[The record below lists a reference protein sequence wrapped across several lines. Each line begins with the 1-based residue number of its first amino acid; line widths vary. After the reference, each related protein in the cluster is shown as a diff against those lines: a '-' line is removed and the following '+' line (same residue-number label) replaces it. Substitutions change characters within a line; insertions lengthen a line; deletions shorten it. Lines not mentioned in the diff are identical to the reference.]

1 MFFGKG
7 NTGVPHLLTCSA
19 WVVGMCGFR
28 KYSFPPHG
36 RSLEIPRGRGSQQ
49 PTFIRE
55 SMNLNWKFQRG
66 GGGEGGLKRKES
78 SIGEVWILS
87 GTTQWLP
94 NILCEGFV

>member
-1 MFFGKG
+1 
-7 NTGVPHLLTCSA
+7 
-19 WVVGMCGFR
+19 MCGSR
-28 KYSFPPHG
+28 KYSFPSHG

-49 PTFIRE
+49 PKFIRE

-66 GGGEGGLKRKES
+66 GGGGGEGGLKRKKPSME
-78 SIGEVWILS
+78 EVWILS